1 MAKPPKDKAP
11 KNSPPAQPEAP
22 QGAAPK
28 TAPAAPPAAAQR
40 QGWLSRFAPG
50 VRRLVSKRESPA
62 PDNLWVK
69 CPGTGEMVYR
79 RDLEAAQWVTPS
91 GHHMRIGPKLR
102 FAYTFDGG
110 RHEIIASPRAAEDPL
125 KFSDDK
131 PYTARLAQARKA
143 TGADD
148 AMAIA
153 HGAIGGIPSVVLV
166 QDFAFMAGSLSLGVG
181 EAFVTAAQEAARRG
195 CPLVAYIAGGGVRMQ
210 EGALGLMQ
218 MARTTIALQELKAA
232 RLPYIVVLTDPTTG
246 GITASYAM
254 LGDVHLAEPKSMISF
269 AGPRVI
275 EQTIRETLPEGFQR
289 AEFLEEKGMV
299 DRVVPRAELPATIA
313 SILQALMAGRQRRL
327 AAE

>member
-1 MAKPPKDKAP
+1 MAKPPKDKPPKGAP
-11 KNSPPAQPEAP
+11 TRADELPAATPLAHTAPPAQ
-22 QGAAPK
+22 
-28 TAPAAPPAAAQR
+28 R
-40 QGWLSRFAPG
+40 RGWLSRFAPG
-50 VRRLVSKRESPA
+50 VRRVLAKRETA
-62 PDNLWVK
+62 TPDNLWIK

-79 RDLEAAQWVTPS
+79 RELEAAQWVTPS
-91 GHHMRIGPKLR
+91 GHHMRIGPKQR

-110 RHEIIASPRAAEDPL
+110 RHEVISSPRAAEDPL

-143 TGADD
+143 TGEDD

-153 HGAIGGIPSVVLV
+153 HGAIGGTPAVVLV

-181 EAFVTAAQEAARRG
+181 EAFVTAAQAAVKRG
-195 CPLVAYIAGGGVRMQ
+195 CPLAAFIAGGGVRMQ
-210 EGALGLMQ
+210 EGTLGLMQ

-254 LGDVHLAEPKSMISF
+254 LGDVQLAEPKSMISF

-289 AEFLEEKGMV
+289 AEFLEEKGRV
-299 DRVVPRAELPATIA
+299 DKVVPRSELPATIA
-313 SILQALMAGRQRRL
+313 SILKALMSGRQRRL

>member
-1 MAKPPKDKAP
+1 MAKPPKDQPP
-11 KNSPPAQPEAP
+11 KNNPPAKADEPPGAP
-22 QGAAPK
+22 R
-28 TAPAAPPAAAQR
+28 PAQTPPTGQR

-50 VRRLVSKRESPA
+50 VRRLVAKRETA
-62 PDNLWVK
+62 TPDNLWIK

-79 RDLEAAQWVTPS
+79 PELEAAQWVTPS
-91 GHHMRIGPKLR
+91 GHHMRIGPKQR

-110 RHEIIASPRAAEDPL
+110 RHEVISSPRTAEDPL
-125 KFSDDK
+125 RFSDDK

-143 TGADD
+143 TGEDD

-153 HGAIGGIPSVVLV
+153 HGMIGGTPAVVLV

-181 EAFVTAAQEAARRG
+181 EAFVTAAQAAVRRG
-195 CPLVAYIAGGGVRMQ
+195 CPLVAFIAGGGVRMQ
-210 EGALGLMQ
+210 EGTLGLMQ

-232 RLPYIVVLTDPTTG
+232 RLPYVVVLTDPTTG

-254 LGDVHLAEPKSMISF
+254 LGDVQLAEPKSMISF

-299 DRVVPRAELPATIA
+299 DKVVPRSELAATIA
-313 SILQALMAGRQRRL
+313 SILQALMSGRQRRL

>member
-1 MAKPPKDKAP
+1 MAKPPKDQPPKAP
-11 KNSPPAQPEAP
+11 
-22 QGAAPK
+22 PK
-28 TAPAAPPAAAQR
+28 TAPAESDRPAEAKPADGQR
-40 QGWLSRFAPG
+40 QQGWLSRIAPG
-50 VRRLVSKRESPA
+50 VRRLVSKRETPT

-69 CPGTGEMVYR
+69 CPATGEMVYR
-79 RDLEAAQWVTPS
+79 PELEAAQWVTPS
-91 GHHMRIGPKLR
+91 GHHMRIGPELR

-110 RHEIIASPRAAEDPL
+110 VHEIIPSPHAADDPL
-125 KFSDDK
+125 KFSDDR
-131 PYTARLAQARKA
+131 PYRDRLAQARKA
-143 TGADD
+143 TGEHD

-153 HGAIGGIPSVVLV
+153 YGQIGGAPSVVVV

-181 EAFVTAAQEAARRG
+181 EAFVTAAQAAAKRG
-195 CPLVAYIAGGGVRMQ
+195 CPLVAFIAGGGVRMQ

-218 MARTTIALQELKAA
+218 MARTTLALQELKAA
-232 RLPYIVVLTDPTTG
+232 TLPFIAVLTDPTTG

-254 LGDVHLAEPKSMISF
+254 LGDVCLAEPKSMISF

-299 DRVVPRAELPATIA
+299 DKVVPRTELPGVIA
-313 SILQALMAGRQRRL
+313 SILNALMSGRQRRL

>member
-1 MAKPPKDKAP
+1 MAKPPKDQPPKGESSKKEPAKEAP
-11 KNSPPAQPEAP
+11 KA
-22 QGAAPK
+22 AAPAEK
-28 TAPAAPPAAAQR
+28 QR
-40 QGWLSRFAPG
+40 QGWFAKFAPG
-50 VRRLVSKRESPA
+50 VRRMAPAKRET

-79 RDLEAAQWVTPS
+79 PELEAMQWVTPS

-110 RHEIIASPRAAEDPL
+110 RYEIIPAPKAADDPL
-125 KFSDDK
+125 HFSDDK
-131 PYTARLAQARKA
+131 PYRDRLASARKA
-143 TGADD
+143 TGEED

-153 HGAIGGIPSVVLV
+153 SGAIGGVPSVVLV
-166 QDFAFMAGSLSLGVG
+166 QDFAFMAGSLSLAVG
-181 EAFVTAAQEAARRG
+181 EAFVVAAEAAAKRG
-195 CPLVAYIAGGGVRMQ
+195 CPLVAFIAGGGVRMQ

-299 DRVVPRAELPATIA
+299 DRVVARKELPATIA
-313 SILQALMAGRQRRL
+313 SILQALMSGRQRRL